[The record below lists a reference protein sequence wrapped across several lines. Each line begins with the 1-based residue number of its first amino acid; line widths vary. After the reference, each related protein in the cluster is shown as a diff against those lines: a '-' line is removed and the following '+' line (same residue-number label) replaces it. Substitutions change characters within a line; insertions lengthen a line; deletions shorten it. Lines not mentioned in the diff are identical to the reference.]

1 MSTPHH
7 DPPPIVDYVTG
18 QPLPNVGAEAN
29 RQALE
34 RYLIDDRGFERDD
47 ITVNAPIQVEV
58 DGQAYRSRVDLVV
71 QVGQRT
77 LMAIKCAAGSLDSRQ
92 REIVAAA
99 RLLMD
104 YEIPLSVASN
114 GKDALVWDTHS
125 GNCIGS
131 GLAAIPT
138 RDQAQ
143 QLAAEARFA
152 TLDDRRRQREAI
164 LFRAYDLDNVNR
176 LQPNQLDPDRDERGP
191 YGASG

>member
-1 MSTPHH
+1 MNTPHH

-18 QPLPNVGAEAN
+18 QSLPNVGAEAN

-34 RYLIDDRGFERDD
+34 RYLVDDRGFERDD
-47 ITVNAPIQVEV
+47 IIVEV
-58 DGQAYRSRVDLVV
+58 GGQAYRSRVDLVV

-152 TLDDRRRQREAI
+152 TLDDRRQQREAI

>member
-1 MSTPHH
+1 MSTPRH
-7 DPPPIVDYVTG
+7 DPPTIVDYVTG
-18 QPLPNVGAEAN
+18 QTLPDVGAEAN

-34 RYLIDDRGFERDD
+34 RYLIDDRCFERDD

-104 YEIPLSVASN
+104 YEIPLAVASN

-131 GLAAIPT
+131 GLAAIPS

>member
-1 MSTPHH
+1 MNTPHH

-18 QPLPNVGAEAN
+18 QSLPNVGAEAN

-34 RYLIDDRGFERDD
+34 RYLVDDRGFERDD
-47 ITVNAPIQVEV
+47 IIVNAPIQVEV
-58 DGQAYRSRVDLVV
+58 GGQAYRSRVDLVV

-152 TLDDRRRQREAI
+152 TLDDRRQQREAI

>member
-1 MSTPHH
+1 MSTPRH
-7 DPPPIVDYVTG
+7 DPPTIVDYVTG
-18 QPLPNVGAEAN
+18 QTLPDVGAEAN

-34 RYLIDDRGFERDD
+34 RYLVDDRGFDRDD

-58 DGQAYRSRVDLVV
+58 GGQAYRSRVDLVV
-71 QVGQRT
+71 QIGRRA

-104 YEIPLSVASN
+104 YEIPLAVASN

-131 GLAAIPT
+131 GLAAIPS
-138 RDQAQ
+138 RNQAQ
-143 QLAAEARFA
+143 KIVAEARFT
-152 TLDDRRRQREAI
+152 TLDDRRREREAI
-164 LFRAYDLDNVNR
+164 LFRAYDQDNVNR
-176 LQPNQLDPDRDERGP
+176 LQPNQLDPHRRERGP
-191 YGASG
+191 DGTTD